1 MRAVLTCALAVSVL
15 VSVSGCYLAPVIPPT
30 GLIFSDIKAPISIG
44 GTNKELGSKMG
55 KAVSESIMGAV
66 AWGDCSIYSAAKQGG
81 ITRIHHVGYEYFNVI
96 GAYQKFTTVV
106 YGD

>member
-1 MRAVLTCALAVSVL
+1 MRAVFTCVLAVSVL

-44 GTNKELGSKMG
+44 GSNKELGSKMG
-55 KAVSESIMGAV
+55 SGYSESILGAV
-66 AWGDCSIYSAAKQGG
+66 SWGDCSIASAAKKAG

-96 GAYQKFTTVV
+96 GAYQKFTVVV